1 MILPTYVVNLPE
13 AFVLKH
19 VENVFIALGHFPGL
33 RSIHQYRQDEGLVQ
47 FHLRSLS
54 DALGVPDLN

>member
-1 MILPTYVVNLPE
+1 MILPTYAVNVPE

-33 RSIHQYRQDEGLVQ
+33 TSIHQGRQNE
-47 FHLRSLS
+47 FIE
-54 DALGVPDLN
+54 N

>member
-1 MILPTYVVNLPE
+1 MILPTYAVNLPE

-33 RSIHQYRQDEGLVQ
+33 TSIHQDRQDEGLVQ
-47 FHLRSLS
+47 FHLRSL
-54 DALGVPDLN
+54 